1 MRTRCMLIGAA
12 AFALASS
19 PVSSPVLAQ
28 VAKPGPSP
36 TPPAAAA
43 PAAKPATTG
52 VATAPVAGKT
62 NLNTATAA
70 ELEKLP
76 KITAIQSKAIVKARA
91 KAKFKNWDDF
101 VARKLMPA
109 DSAAAIKDAVTF

>member
-1 MRTRCMLIGAA
+1 MLTRCMLIGAA
-12 AFALASS
+12 ALALASS
-19 PVSSPVLAQ
+19 PVLAQ
-28 VAKPGPSP
+28 ATKRAPSA

-43 PAAKPATTG
+43 PKPDTTG
-52 VATAPVAGKT
+52 KATAPVASKI

-76 KITAIQSKAIVKARA
+76 KISPVQSKAIMEARA

-101 VARKLMPA
+101 VARKLVPA
-109 DSAAAIKDAVTF
+109 DSAAAIKDVVTF